1 MRNTINKELGNGL
14 ILRNATIEDTD
25 ELAIFN
31 SNIHKDPGQEEPNE
45 FINAW
50 VRNLMT
56 KPHPTLKPSDF
67 TVILDTKTGKIV
79 SSMNLIPQIWSYEGI
94 EFEVGR
100 HELVGTAPEYR
111 RRGLVREQFNVIHQ
125 WSEERGHKM
134 QAITGIPFYYRQF
147 GYEMCMDLGGSRV
160 GYRPHVPKLKDD
172 EKEKFTFRP
181 VTLEDI
187 PFISMVYNHAIKR
200 SLIACIRDNATWK
213 YDIFGK
219 PEKATAAWMII
230 TNGEEEALGFCL
242 HDKEMWGPNIQLW
255 GYELKPGVSYL
266 EVTPSLIRYLEKTG
280 LELAKKKEDIELQG
294 YSFDLGGKHPAYD
307 VLPERMP
314 RMGKPYAW
322 YIRVPDLPD
331 FLNHIAPVLEKRL
344 AESPAVGFTGSL
356 KLNFY
361 RSGVRISFE
370 KGTVAGVESYNPLS
384 TEDGDVLFPDLTFL
398 QLLVGH
404 TSFAELSNSLPD
416 CDARNDHGRA
426 LIKYLFPKKASNVWA
441 LN

>member
-1 MRNTINKELGNGL
+1 MHYTIFKELGNGL
-14 ILRNATIEDTD
+14 ILRNATFEDAD

-45 FINAW
+45 FIDAW

-56 KPHPTLKPSDF
+56 KPHPTLKPTDF
-67 TVILDTKTGKIV
+67 TVVLDKTTGKIV
-79 SSMNLIPQIWSYEGI
+79 SSMNLIPQTWSYEGI

-100 HELVGTAPEYR
+100 PELVGTDPEYR
-111 RRGLVREQFNVIHQ
+111 RRGLIREQFNVVHQ

-172 EKEKFTFRP
+172 EKEKFAFRP
-181 VTLEDI
+181 VTVEDI
-187 PFISMVYNHAIKR
+187 PFISTVYNYIIKR
-200 SLIACIRDNATWK
+200 SLIACVRDDATWK

-219 PEKATAAWMII
+219 PEKATATWMII
-230 TNGEEEALGFCL
+230 TTREGEALGFCL
-242 HDKEMWGPNIQLW
+242 HAKEMWGPNIQLW

-280 LELAKKKEDIELQG
+280 LELAEKKEDIELQG
-294 YSFDLGGKHPAYD
+294 YSFGLGGKHPAYD

-322 YIRVPDLPD
+322 YIRVPDLSD
-331 FLNHIAPVLEKRL
+331 FLNHIAPVLEIRL
-344 AESPAVGFTGSL
+344 AESPAVGFTGDL

-370 KGTVAGVESYNPLS
+370 KGCVKGVESYNPLS
-384 TEDGDVLFPDLTFL
+384 AEDGDVLFPDLTFL

-404 TSFAELSNSLPD
+404 TSFAELSDSRPD
-416 CDARNDHGRA
+416 CSARSDHGRA
-426 LIKYLFPKKASNVWA
+426 LMRYLFPQKASNVWA
-441 LN
+441 IN

>member
-1 MRNTINKELGNGL
+1 MRNIINKELGDGL

-45 FINAW
+45 FVDAW

-79 SSMNLIPQIWSYEGI
+79 SSMNLIPQTWSYGGI

-100 HELVGTAPEYR
+100 PELVGTDPEYR

-172 EKEKFTFRP
+172 EKEKFAFRP
-181 VTLEDI
+181 ATLEDI
-187 PFISMVYNHAIKR
+187 PFISMVYNYVIKR
-200 SLIACIRDNATWK
+200 SLIACVRDEVTWK

-230 TNGEEEALGFCL
+230 TTREGEALGFCL
-242 HDKEMWGPNIQLW
+242 HAKEMWGPNIQLW

-266 EVTPSLIRYLEKTG
+266 EVTPSLIRYLEKIG
-280 LELAKKKEDIELQG
+280 LELAKKKGDIELQG
-294 YSFDLGGKHPAYD
+294 YSFGLGGKHPAYD

-344 AESPAVGFTGSL
+344 AESPAVGFTGAL

-370 KGTVAGVESYNPLS
+370 KGVVKGVESYNPLS
-384 TEDGDVLFPDLTFL
+384 AEDGDVLFPDLTFL

-404 TSFAELSNSLPD
+404 TSFAELSDSLPD

-426 LIKYLFPKKASNVWA
+426 LIKYLFPKKTSNVWA